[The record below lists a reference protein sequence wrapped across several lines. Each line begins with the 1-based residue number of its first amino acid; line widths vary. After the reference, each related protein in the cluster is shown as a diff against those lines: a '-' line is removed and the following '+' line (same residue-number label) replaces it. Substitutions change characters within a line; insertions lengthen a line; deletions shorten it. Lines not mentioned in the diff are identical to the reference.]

1 MIDLK
6 NPKLNEQLMQ
16 ADAGRWA
23 VACGI
28 RLQAGKFTFHGREYQ
43 VEPMSSV
50 SRRRCYMKATQFFG
64 ATEMEVLKDLHG
76 MIKSKYLLGVAHIFP
91 TNDEV
96 GELEDYANMAGEILT
111 DAIKSMGYIPR
122 QIF

>member
-1 MIDLK
+1 MIALDD
-6 NPKLNEQLMQ
+6 PKLNEKLMQ

-96 GELEDYANMAGEILT
+96 GEFSKSRFKPLIANNKT
-111 DAIKSMGYIPR
+111 
-122 QIF
+122 F